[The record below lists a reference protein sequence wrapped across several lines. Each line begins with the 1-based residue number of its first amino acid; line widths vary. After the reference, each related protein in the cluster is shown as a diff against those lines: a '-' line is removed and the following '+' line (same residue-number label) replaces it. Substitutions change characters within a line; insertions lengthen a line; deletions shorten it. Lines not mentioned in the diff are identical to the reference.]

1 MQLHQLRPKNKIK
14 RHKRIGRGGKRGS
27 YSGRGQKGQKARA
40 GRKMKPVF
48 RELIKKYPKLRGYK
62 FNPSR
67 PKPQVVN
74 VEVLQQKFQEGDKID
89 PQALLQQGII
99 RKIKGKAPVVKVLGN
114 GKILKKLIIENCQVS
129 KSAREKIEKAGGQV
143 KFKNQK

>member
-14 RHKRIGRGGKRGS
+14 RHKRIGRGGKKGS

-48 RELIKKYPKLRGYK
+48 RELIKKYPKLRGYR
-62 FNPSR
+62 FNPFR
-67 PKPQVVN
+67 IKPQVVN

-89 PQALLQQGII
+89 PQALLQQDIV

-129 KSAREKIEKAGGQV
+129 KSAREKIEKAGGVV
-143 KFKNQK
+143 K